1 MRRGQSCAPPRRV
14 DVQPYRHTSA
24 TWPAQVPRDS
34 SRAVA
39 VTTRPC
45 ANVAADMR
53 EHFVIDPLIS
63 KRQQLLLATQ
73 LCRMVLKVRLLP
85 RLIRV
90 LIRLDH
96 APPCVI
102 VVRPPLVPSF
112 PCALARRSGK
122 RGSEALRYTRRQI
135 RAHHAPCFRERL
147 SPRALHY
154 RFLSLIPPNTSQV
167 NNVIIAGNDEQDY

>member
-90 LIRLDH
+90 LIRLDD
-96 APPCVI
+96 APLALSSFA
-102 VVRPPLVPSF
+102 RPSF